1 MEKTRI
7 LIVDDEPELQEVL
20 GKYVRIVL
28 GLEAV
33 VAANGSEAIACL
45 ERERFDIILEDLQ
58 MPGIDGFTVL
68 ERACALHPDIFKIVL
83 TGILDPAVT
92 RRVEDMGA
100 VFVAKPFEPK
110 VLKLVIDQA
119 FRDHP
124 PLKEKANRK

>member
-1 MEKTRI
+1 MDKPRI

-20 GKYVRIVL
+20 GKYVRGVL
-28 GLEAV
+28 GLDATV
-33 VAANGSEAIACL
+33 VGSGTEAISLL
-45 ERERFDIILEDLQ
+45 ERERFDVILQDLQ

-68 ERACALHPDIFKIVL
+68 ARASALHPDIFKIVL
-83 TGILDPAVT
+83 TGILAPAVT

-124 PLKEKANRK
+124 PLKGKK